1 MLAELHQKLDA
12 LAAQVQYLAEQAKQ
26 ERQARD
32 ELFDTLMPI
41 LNDALRLTGKQLAE
55 VQADVQLPDLVRLLK
70 RLARNRQNIERL
82 LDLIEASFEFTDVL
96 APVGNEVF
104 AKLIAGLSEAERR
117 GYFVFARGG
126 LRVLDEIVTSFGEE
140 DIKQLGDNIV
150 LILQTIKQM
159 TQPEVMNF
167 LRRTIVTVEEQAGAR
182 RWTSLTAPCL
192 RNCAIPTSAAGW
204 RSSCA
209 RSARSVQNKERHIR
223 RNTKYD
229 IRNTEY
235 ILCITYCVL
244 RIRMWCKEDKYDNTF
259 DCRSG
264 CSCE

>member
-1 MLAELHQKLDA
+1 MNLPIASNGYAAHDAPPQMLAELHQKLDA

-41 LNDALRLTGKQLAE
+41 LNDALRLTSEQLAE

-82 LDLIEASFEFTDVL
+82 LDLMEALFEFADVL
-96 APVGNEVF
+96 APVGSEAF
-104 AKLIAGLSEAERR
+104 AKLTASLSEAERR

-126 LRVLDEIVTSFGEE
+126 LRILDEIVTSFGEE

-167 LRRTIVTVEEQAGAR
+167 LRRTIVTVEEQAGAPVDISYRALLAQLRDPNVR
-182 RWTSLTAPCL
+182 RGLALIL
-192 RNCAIPTSAAGW
+192 RTLSKIGAEQGGAHKT
-204 RSSCA
+204 
-209 RSARSVQNKERHIR
+209 
-223 RNTKYD
+223 
-229 IRNTEY
+229 
-235 ILCITYCVL
+235 
-244 RIRMWCKEDKYDNTF
+244 
-259 DCRSG
+259 
-264 CSCE
+264 

>member
-41 LNDALRLTGKQLAE
+41 LNDALRLTGEQL
-55 VQADVQLPDLVRLLK
+55 ADVQLPDLVRLLK

-82 LDLIEASFEFTDVL
+82 LDLMEASFEFADVL
-96 APVGNEVF
+96 APVGSEAF
-104 AKLIAGLSEAERR
+104 AKLTASLSEAERR

-126 LRVLDEIVTSFGEE
+126 LRILDEIVTSFGEE

-167 LRRTIVTVEEQAGAR
+167 LRRTIVTVEEQAGAPVDISYCALLAQLRDPNVR
-182 RWTSLTAPCL
+182 RGLALIL
-192 RNCAIPTSAAGW
+192 RTLSKIGAEQGGAHKT
-204 RSSCA
+204 
-209 RSARSVQNKERHIR
+209 
-223 RNTKYD
+223 
-229 IRNTEY
+229 
-235 ILCITYCVL
+235 
-244 RIRMWCKEDKYDNTF
+244 
-259 DCRSG
+259 
-264 CSCE
+264 

>member
-1 MLAELHQKLDA
+1 MNLPIASNGYAAHDAPPQMLAELHQKLDA

-41 LNDALRLTGKQLAE
+41 LNDALRLTGEQL
-55 VQADVQLPDLVRLLK
+55 ADVQLPDLVRLLK

-82 LDLIEASFEFTDVL
+82 LDLMEASFEFADVL
-96 APVGNEVF
+96 APVGSEAF
-104 AKLIAGLSEAERR
+104 AKLTASLSEAERR

-126 LRVLDEIVTSFGEE
+126 LRILDEIVTSFGEE

-167 LRRTIVTVEEQAGAR
+167 LRRTIVTVEEQAGAPVDISYRALLAQLRDPNVR
-182 RWTSLTAPCL
+182 RGLALIL
-192 RNCAIPTSAAGW
+192 RTLSKIGAEQGGAH
-204 RSSCA
+204 
-209 RSARSVQNKERHIR
+209 K
-223 RNTKYD
+223 
-229 IRNTEY
+229 
-235 ILCITYCVL
+235 
-244 RIRMWCKEDKYDNTF
+244 M
-259 DCRSG
+259 
-264 CSCE
+264 

>member
-1 MLAELHQKLDA
+1 MNLPIASNGYAAHDAPPQMLAELHQKLDA

-41 LNDALRLTGKQLAE
+41 LNDALRLTGEQLAE

-82 LDLIEASFEFTDVL
+82 LDLMEALFEFADVL
-96 APVGNEVF
+96 APIGSEAF
-104 AKLIAGLSEAERR
+104 AKLTASLSEAERR

-126 LRVLDEIVTSFGEE
+126 LRILDEIVTSFGEE

-167 LRRTIVTVEEQAGAR
+167 LRRTIVTVEEQAGAPVDISYRALLAQLRDPNVR
-182 RWTSLTAPCL
+182 RGLALIL
-192 RNCAIPTSAAGW
+192 RTLSKIGAEQGGAH
-204 RSSCA
+204 
-209 RSARSVQNKERHIR
+209 K
-223 RNTKYD
+223 
-229 IRNTEY
+229 
-235 ILCITYCVL
+235 
-244 RIRMWCKEDKYDNTF
+244 M
-259 DCRSG
+259 
-264 CSCE
+264 

>member
-1 MLAELHQKLDA
+1 
-12 LAAQVQYLAEQAKQ
+12 VQYLAEQAKQ

-41 LNDALRLTGKQLAE
+41 LNDALRLAGEQLAE

-82 LDLIEASFEFTDVL
+82 LDLMEALFEFADVL
-96 APVGNEVF
+96 APVGNEAF
-104 AKLIAGLSEAERR
+104 AKLTASLSEAERR

-126 LRVLDEIVTSFGEE
+126 LRILDEIVTSFGEE

-167 LRRTIVTVEEQAGAR
+167 LRRTIVTVEEQAGAPVDISYRALLVQLRDPNVR
-182 RWTSLTAPCL
+182 RGLALIL
-192 RNCAIPTSAAGW
+192 RTLSKIGAEQGGAHKT
-204 RSSCA
+204 
-209 RSARSVQNKERHIR
+209 
-223 RNTKYD
+223 
-229 IRNTEY
+229 
-235 ILCITYCVL
+235 
-244 RIRMWCKEDKYDNTF
+244 
-259 DCRSG
+259 
-264 CSCE
+264 